1 MKKDDHPEKIVQ
13 QMLNSDPFS
22 QWMGIKV
29 LEVREGFCKAGMTV
43 RKEMQNGYGVT
54 HGGILFSLADS
65 ALAFA
70 SATFGTVSFGID
82 HSISFTKKTNTGDE
96 LIAEATC
103 IFRGSRTG
111 VIQVIII
118 NDKKQK
124 VAVLKGTIYRSEEKI
139 IA

>member
-1 MKKDDHPEKIVQ
+1 
-13 QMLNSDPFS
+13 MLNSDSFS
-22 QWMGIKV
+22 RWMGIKV

-82 HSISFTKKTNTGDE
+82 HSISFTKKTSAGDQ
-96 LIAEATC
+96 LIAVATC
-103 IFRGSRTG
+103 IFQGSRTG
-111 VIQVIII
+111 VVQVII
-118 NDKKQK
+118 NNHKKTNGCRFKRNHFQ
-124 VAVLKGTIYRSEEKI
+124 IR
-139 IA
+139 